1 MVKLFVSGF
10 PLDIT
15 ELELAMLIA
24 PYGDIATLKIVLDKK
39 TGKCKGYAFV
49 EMLTEDG
56 AVQVSAALDGTKMH
70 GREMTVKI
78 NVEQPAKPA
87 MLQKFQARSHN
98 PIHYKTNP
106 SFTSEPGRAKRPRR
120 PL

>member
-1 MVKLFVSGF
+1 MVKLFVRGF

-15 ELELAMLIA
+15 DHELAMLIA
-24 PYGDIATLKIVLDKK
+24 PYGDITTLKIVRDKK

-49 EMLTEDG
+49 EMLIEDG
-56 AVQVSAALDGTKMH
+56 AVRVSAALDGAKMH
-70 GREMTVKI
+70 GRVLTVKI

-87 MLQKFQARSHN
+87 MLQNFQARSHN

-106 SFTSEPGRAKRPRR
+106 SFTSEHGRVKRPHQ